1 MPRHAGI
8 HRFDGLKIGQ
18 QSLQDTLDGY
28 ELQIDALISSA
39 DGYALGVS
47 TDEAFTLTVDAVN
60 GIDPTVPTVIKN
72 QSRAT
77 AYGSFKTMSGAISTL
92 PENLYHNITISLL
105 DGTHSISDFRMLG
118 NVSRF
123 NFGWNAGITGGQLI
137 IKSANGL
144 TTVSGTSS
152 MSVASISSNR
162 EFTLTVDPGFADD
175 AYAGYFVKVISGSG
189 SGQIKAIRRH
199 SGADFRVAG
208 RFSPGLS
215 GTSVVQIV
223 EAAALIDLTP
233 VGGFGV
239 VQLDSPNLWSGF
251 ENIIFDAVDMIAT
264 SGGFIIFRGAAVRL
278 RGGCRFL
285 GIQID
290 AGVSGITL
298 DNTVIDGNG
307 VAFAAQGPALLLCF
321 GGWVASGNSNSSWLI
336 RNSTTL
342 GGIHLET
349 SVGLTTY
356 ASRGF
361 VFKGAIDDC
370 VDGIT
375 IAGKNADVF
384 TETQLEGIGNTG
396 HGVVLKEN
404 AQYLP
409 NLSDILVESEYL
421 TGNSGDIKIDGDT
434 VSYTEVSQQE
444 DKSVLGK
451 YNSIIIDSVQT

>member
-1 MPRHAGI
+1 MPLYIGQHKFEA
-8 HRFDGLKIGQ
+8 LKIGDQ
-18 QSLQDTLDGY
+18 LLAQTF
-28 ELQIDALISSA
+28 
-39 DGYALGVS
+39 DGYALGVA
-47 TDEAFTLTVDAVN
+47 TEEAFTLTIDAIN
-60 GIDPTVPTVIKN
+60 GVDPTIPTVIRK
-72 QSRAT
+72 QSQST
-77 AYGSFKTMSGAISTL
+77 AYGSFKTMSAAIATL

-105 DGTHSISDFRMLG
+105 DGTHSISDFRTLG

-123 NFGWNAGITGGQLI
+123 NFGWNAGVTGGQLI
-137 IKSANGL
+137 IKSASDL
-144 TTVSGTSS
+144 ITVNGTSS
-152 MSVASISSNR
+152 MSVASASSNR
-162 EFTLTVDPGFADD
+162 EFTLTADPGFADD
-175 AYAGYFVKVISGSG
+175 AYAGYFVKVVSGSG

-215 GTSVVQIV
+215 GTSVVEIV
-223 EAAALIDLTP
+223 EAAALINLTP
-233 VGGFGV
+233 AGGFGV
-239 VQLDSPNLWSGF
+239 VQVDSPNLWSGF
-251 ENIIFDAVDMIAT
+251 EHIIFDAVDIMAT

-278 RGGCRFL
+278 KNGCRFL
-285 GIQID
+285 GVQID
-290 AGVSGITL
+290 AGVSGIVL

-321 GGWVASGNSNSSWLI
+321 GGWVASGSSNSSWLI
-336 RNSTTL
+336 RNSATL

-409 NLSDILVESEYL
+409 NLSDILAEAEHL
-421 TGNSGDIKIDGDT
+421 TGNTGDIKIDGDT
-434 VSYTEVSQQE
+434 LSYTTIDQQT
-444 DKSVLGK
+444 DKSVEGK
-451 YNSIIIDSVQT
+451 YGSMVIDSALT